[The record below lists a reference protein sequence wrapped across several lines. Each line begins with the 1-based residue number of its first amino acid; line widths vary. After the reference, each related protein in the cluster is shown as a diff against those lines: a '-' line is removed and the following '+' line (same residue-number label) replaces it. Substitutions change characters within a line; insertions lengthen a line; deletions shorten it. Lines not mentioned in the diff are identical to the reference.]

1 MNWVIDQTD
10 ATVVISSIR
19 TDGAKLAPVP
29 ITAIMAIAGFTP
41 CPRSPPVA
49 TAYKTLLPPGFEKE
63 KEKFPFESLVPDPTV
78 LTLLAFAEKI
88 VTVAPLTPR
97 PAPTTVPENVAVVAA
112 ARPNCESRTSEAI
125 AHLKPRNS
133 LIHRKENLIGAPSPS
148 SARNP
153 GIFKASII
161 V

>member
-1 MNWVIDQTD
+1 MNCVIDQTD

-63 KEKFPFESLVPDPTV
+63 KEQFPSESLVPEQTV
-78 LTLLAFAEKI
+78 LAPVEFAEKI
-88 VTVAPLTPR
+88 LTVAPLTPR
-97 PAPTTVPENVAVVAA
+97 PAPKTVPENVEAA
-112 ARPNCESRTSEAI
+112 AAAGPNSESRTSAAI
-125 AHLKPRNS
+125 AYLNPRNS
-133 LIHRKENLIGAPSPS
+133 LVHRN
-148 SARNP
+148 RR
-153 GIFKASII
+153 
-161 V
+161 